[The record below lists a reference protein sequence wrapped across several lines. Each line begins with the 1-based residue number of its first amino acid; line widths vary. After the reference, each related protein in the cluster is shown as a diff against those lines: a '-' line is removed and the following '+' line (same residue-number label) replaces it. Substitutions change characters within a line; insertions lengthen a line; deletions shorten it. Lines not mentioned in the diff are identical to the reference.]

1 SPARIDST
9 IRTFSSGGNTGG
21 LTMIDQTPSQGRT
34 RKKQALPQSLTRDMS
49 DLSFTVDGVELAPP
63 WSWTPV
69 FDFLWSMHGVLHYLE
84 RGEASTIGSNENA
97 ELIKFTP
104 EAGTIR
110 ISSTYSTV
118 TAICELTD
126 LRDAWVAFR
135 DAVLTD
141 LGREHPQL
149 AANPVLAE
157 LRL

>member
-1 SPARIDST
+1 MIN
-9 IRTFSSGGNTGG
+9 IKYLRTGPYV
-21 LTMIDQTPSQGRT
+21 DRGREH
-34 RKKQALPQSLTRDMS
+34 QAEVNLAQVSRSDLRWYYFMS

-69 FDFLWSMHGVLHYLE
+69 FDYLWSMHGALHYLE

-104 EAGTIR
+104 EAGKIR